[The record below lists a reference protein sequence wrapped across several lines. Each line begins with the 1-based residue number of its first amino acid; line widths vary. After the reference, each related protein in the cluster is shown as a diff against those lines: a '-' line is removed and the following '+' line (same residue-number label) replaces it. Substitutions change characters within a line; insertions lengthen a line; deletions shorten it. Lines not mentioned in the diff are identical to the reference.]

1 MKKIFIHS
9 AFLLAVMAVLTSCLK
24 DKGWEDGEYGIKD
37 DNAVKAVSLPQAQAG
52 LYLLS
57 LNADPPE
64 EQIDAVLVQLAAQQV
79 AEEDVKVTLVK
90 DMSLVAAYNNVN
102 FTNYIEMPS
111 NTYQILNP
119 DGLTV
124 TIPKGQSQVWLKMK
138 IIKANFDFSQSY
150 ALGYSISSATPGY
163 TIAANYR
170 GMIIGV
176 TVKNKFDG
184 LWRLNGTLVDV
195 ANPNLGPLPN
205 APIAFV
211 TSGPT
216 SVAMFNRTTLVA
228 AWFDQP
234 FHPIVNA
241 GAFSVYGGWAPV
253 FNFNAADNLVSVTNN
268 PAYGGPGPNPANTRG
283 SVIDPTG
290 INNYAV
296 LSGVKTIRAKYIMT
310 QPSVVPAPPNHRV
323 FFNSTFTYVGPR

>member
-24 DKGWEDGEYGIKD
+24 DKGWEDGKYGIKD
-37 DNAVKAVSLPQAQAG
+37 DNAIKTVTLPQSQET
-52 LYLLS
+52 LSLFS
-57 LNADPPE
+57 LNADPPLE
-64 EQIDAVLVQLAAQQV
+64 DIDAVLVQLASKEPAT
-79 AEEDVKVTLVK
+79 EDVKVTLVK

-124 TIPKGQSQVWLKMK
+124 VIPKGQHQAWLRVK
-138 IIKANFDFSQSY
+138 IIKANFDFTQSY
-150 ALGYSISSATPGY
+150 ALGFSIASATPGY
-163 TIAANYR
+163 NIASNYR
-170 GMIIGV
+170 GMILGI

-184 LWRLNGTLVDV
+184 LWRLNGTLVDI
-195 ANPNLGPLPN
+195 ANPALGPYPN
-205 APIAFV
+205 APLAFV

-216 SVAMFNRTTLVA
+216 SVTMYNKTTLVG

-234 FHPIVNA
+234 FHPITNA
-241 GAFSVYGGWAPV
+241 GAYSVYGGWAPV
-253 FNFNAADNLVSVTNN
+253 FTFNSADNLVQVTNY
-268 PAYGGPGPNPANTRG
+268 YGQPNPANTRG
-283 SVIDPTG
+283 AVIDPTG

-296 LSGVKTIRAKYIMT
+296 LSGVKTIRAKYILT
-310 QPSVVPAPPNHRV
+310 QPSTVPTPPNHRV